1 MTYNENFFDAALNKR
16 LKDRLDTLIPWQ
28 DQVVKYMMNYLVDTK
43 DQQQLKGCDCF
54 IHIVAKIRFNLEA
67 ATSLFSFLYNDYRFK
82 TSVNVLYRTIIDD
95 IINSYYLFCTVAL
108 GDPDQNALI
117 NELNILHK
125 EYIVS
130 VLKGLESERQ
140 FEKILKTLK
149 NEEIGVYEDYLDEFR
164 KANPDLFNTDGNLK
178 KNSEIRATTDP
189 FFLKLYNQNDGNPRS
204 FISESKKLEFIA
216 ARNVG
221 TESNIAAM
229 YKYLSQYQHYSPK
242 MRDYIQH
249 HIEYDISIYQKSLG
263 EILIL
268 LNQLFQFMK
277 FNNKN
282 NLETEWERL
291 TPLVFNSFSEDLH

>member
-1 MTYNENFFDAALNKR
+1 MTYNESFFDAALNKK
-16 LKDRLDTLIPWQ
+16 LKDKLDKLILWQ
-28 DQVVKYMMNYLVDTK
+28 DQVVKYMMTYLVDTNG
-43 DQQQLKGCDCF
+43 QEQLKGCDSF

-67 ATSLFSFLYNDYRFK
+67 ATSLCNFLYSDYRFK

-95 IINSYYLFCTVAL
+95 LINAYYLFCTVAL
-108 GDPDQNALI
+108 GDPDQNALN

-130 VLKGLESERQ
+130 VLKGLESERK

-149 NEEIGVYEDYLDEFR
+149 NEEIGEDEDYLDQFR
-164 KANPDLFNTDGNLK
+164 KENADLFNNEG
-178 KNSEIRATTDP
+178 IRKTTNP
-189 FFLKLYNQNDGNPRS
+189 FFTNLFNQNDGNAKS
-204 FISESKKLEFIA
+204 FISEAKKLEFIA

-249 HIEYDISIYQKSLG
+249 HIEYDIGIYQKSLG
-263 EILIL
+263 EVLIL
-268 LNQLFQFMK
+268 LNQLFQFIK
-277 FNNKN
+277 FNNKT
-282 NLETEWERL
+282 NLEAEWERL
-291 TPLVFNSFSEDLH
+291 TPLVFNSFAE